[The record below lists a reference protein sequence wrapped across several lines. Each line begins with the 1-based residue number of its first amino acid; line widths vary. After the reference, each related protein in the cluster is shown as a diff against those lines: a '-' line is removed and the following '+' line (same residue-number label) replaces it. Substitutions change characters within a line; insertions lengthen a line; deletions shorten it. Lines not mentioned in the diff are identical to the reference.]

1 MTNDNIVLSAKRIT
15 KAFKAQPVLS
25 GIDFDLP
32 PKQIVAICGANGSG
46 KSVFMRILSG
56 LIRADSGTVSVFGKP
71 LGGKNEF
78 PPSTGV
84 HFDNS
89 GLLLTETGWNNLM
102 LLAMISNTVS
112 KVRIEEVIRLVNLD
126 PKDKRP
132 VRTYSTGMR
141 QRLGIAQALMEDPEL
156 LLLDEP
162 TTGLDFDGQDWF
174 HDLMKTLQNEG
185 KTILITSHSKEE
197 IASFCDQAYVMAGG
211 KLKPI

>member
-1 MTNDNIVLSAKRIT
+1 MNDNIILSAKNIT
-15 KAFKAQPVLS
+15 KAFKGIPVLT

-32 PKQIVAICGANGSG
+32 AKQIVAICGANGSG

-56 LIRADSGTVSVFGKP
+56 LIRTDTGTVSVFGTQ
-71 LGGKNEF
+71 LGWKNEF

-89 GLLLTETGWNNLM
+89 GLLLTETAWNNLF

-112 KVRIEEVIRLVNLD
+112 KERIEEVIRLVNLD
-126 PKDKRP
+126 PNDKRP

-141 QRLGIAQALMEDPEL
+141 QRLGIAQALMEDPKL

-174 HDLMKTLQNEG
+174 HDLIRELQGQG

-197 IASFCDQAYVMAGG
+197 IANFCDQAYEMAGG
-211 KLKPI
+211 VLKPI

>member
-1 MTNDNIVLSAKRIT
+1 MTHDIVLSARNIT
-15 KAFKAQPVLS
+15 KAFKAKPVLT

-32 PKQIVAICGANGSG
+32 AKQIVAICGANGSG
-46 KSVFMRILSG
+46 KSVFMRILAG
-56 LIRADSGTVSVFGKP
+56 LIRVDTGTVSVFGTP

-112 KVRIEEVIRLVNLD
+112 KERVEAVIRLVNLD
-126 PKDKRP
+126 PSDKRP

-141 QRLGIAQALMEDPEL
+141 QRLGIAQALMEDPQL

-174 HDLMKTLQNEG
+174 HDMMKTLQNEG

-197 IASFCDQAYVMAGG
+197 IVSFCDQAYEMAGG
-211 KLKPI
+211 TLKPL

>member
-1 MTNDNIVLSAKRIT
+1 MTNDNVVLSANKIT
-15 KAFKAQPVLS
+15 KAFKARPVLT
-25 GIDFDLP
+25 GIDFELP
-32 PKQIVAICGANGSG
+32 AQQIVAICGANGSG

-56 LIRADSGTVSVFGKP
+56 LIRADSGAVSVFGTL
-71 LGGKNEF
+71 LGGENEF

-112 KVRIEEVIRLVNLD
+112 KERIEEVIRLVNLD
-126 PKDKRP
+126 PADKRP

-141 QRLGIAQALMEDPEL
+141 QRLGIAQALMEDPQL

-174 HDLMKTLQNEG
+174 HDLMKRLQNEG

-197 IASFCDQAYVMAGG
+197 IASFSDQAYVMAGG
-211 KLKPI
+211 TLKSL